1 MKKRKIII
9 LTSIISLL
17 SLTCI
22 VFAAFLFNR
31 IISGYANT
39 GNVYEINNRILN
51 YAFYSNKS
59 KAEMQELASTD
70 EGKETILSNLSTR
83 LATAKRINEN
93 SIVCYATKRTGYADE
108 VNEYHLPYLN
118 QLGFSFSFKTSIDV
132 YVRIHFEDAWI
143 SKKTYKSGR
152 TEQNYIVKDQLNG
165 KYEKMAKTDVNE
177 SNFAAYYTIKAFTPL
192 TFSTSKSY
200 YVKDTIEGIETYN
213 YVSINEDQF
222 NAQAALADDN
232 PSKIK
237 YYEIT
242 ASKLEKYDASRDY
255 YKFSAE
261 SPFAIS
267 ADGWYYDAGSNI
279 AYKKTKI
286 NVDETKN
293 EPQSYSYSFNL
304 DKNYYYQEHEGSY
317 HESVKIELSYFVD
330 VVQANRVYELWHVDP
345 EALV

>member
-9 LTSIISLL
+9 LISFISLL

-22 VFAAFLFNR
+22 VFAAFIFNR
-31 IISGYANT
+31 IISGYATT
-39 GNVYEINNRILN
+39 GDVIEINNKILN
-51 YAFYSNKS
+51 YAYYADKTKS
-59 KAEMQELASTD
+59 QMINLVSTE
-70 EGKETILSNLSTR
+70 EGKTEVLSNLSSR
-83 LATAKRINEN
+83 KQSAVKISGN
-93 SIVCYATKRTGYADE
+93 SIVCYATKRTGYSDEAD
-108 VNEYHLPYLN
+108 EYHLPYLN
-118 QLGFSFSFKTSIDV
+118 QLGFSFNLKTSIDV

-165 KYEKMAKTDVNE
+165 KYEKMAAADVNE
-177 SNFAAYYTIKAFTPL
+177 SNFAAYYVIKPFTPSS
-192 TFSTSKSY
+192 FSTSKSY

-213 YVSINEDQF
+213 YVSISELEFTTNQ
-222 NAQAALADDN
+222 ALADDN

-242 ASKLEKYDASRDY
+242 ASKLEKYDSEKTY

-261 SPFAIS
+261 SPFAIT

-286 NVDETKN
+286 NVDESRN

-304 DKNYYYQEHEGSY
+304 DQNYYYQEHEGSY

-330 VVQANRVYELWHVDP
+330 VVQANRVYELWKVDP